1 MLARRLVGPDSLPVG
16 SGLQGQG
23 NGKGKGDRRRNGV
36 LAITVVM
43 AEPAEMKTADDH
55 EDEDHRKERDP
66 YGDVSPSCS

>member
-23 NGKGKGDRRRNGV
+23 NGKGNDDRRRNGV

-55 EDEDHRKERDP
+55 EDEDQRKERDP
-66 YGDVSPSCS
+66 YERAPSCS